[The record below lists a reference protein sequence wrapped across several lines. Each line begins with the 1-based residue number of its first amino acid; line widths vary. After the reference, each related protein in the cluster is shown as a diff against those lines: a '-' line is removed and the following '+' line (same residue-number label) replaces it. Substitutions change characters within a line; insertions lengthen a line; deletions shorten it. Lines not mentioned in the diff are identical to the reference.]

1 MLKSSEFKVESLEIC
16 PTTIR
21 RLTEGS
27 FTSEGG
33 VRGGFLFSLF
43 SCFLVSCLFISCGT
57 DSSDKNQNPDSL
69 SNVST
74 STSEPKII
82 EPITDEEIV
91 ALTNNGITLTE
102 IKSANNKD
110 ANISLNTKLFKEGVN
125 QFQFSVSGID
135 NYTISYLANNYS
147 LTQFSSSNFE
157 VELLYGNNVFLAF
170 LTDKNNISIKS
181 NKGCVLKN
189 AILGSDVE
197 SLFDKSQPHLFYYLP
212 PANVVNPILDFYL
225 VNTSLSKEGNK
236 AKVTIN
242 ETEFIVNKWAAYQ
255 ISGLKKPNNTIRI
268 QLVDKNGKLIEGPLN
283 DSGDRVFN
291 LVNKSTKLPPATS

>member
-1 MLKSSEFKVESLEIC
+1 MLKSSEFKVESLE
-16 PTTIR
+16 
-21 RLTEGS
+21 LKD
-27 FTSEGG
+27 
-33 VRGGFLFSLF
+33 FLFFSFLILA
-43 SCFLVSCLFISCGT
+43 SCFLISCGT
-57 DSSDKNQNPDSL
+57 DSSTNYKKNQNLDSL
-69 SNVST
+69 SNALISNG
-74 STSEPKII
+74 EPKII
-82 EPITDEEIV
+82 EPVTDEKIIV
-91 ALTNNGITLTE
+91 LTNNEITLTE
-102 IKSANNKD
+102 IKSVNNKD
-110 ANISLNTKLFKEGVN
+110 ANISLNTKQFKEGVN
-125 QFQFSVSGID
+125 QLQFSVNGVE

-170 LTDKNNISIKS
+170 LTDKNNISIKA
-181 NKGCVLKN
+181 NKSCVLKN

-212 PANVVNPILDFYL
+212 SANVVNPILDFYL

-268 QLVDKNGKLIEGPLN
+268 QLVDKNGKLIEGPFN
-283 DSGDRVFN
+283 DSGERTF
-291 LVNKSTKLPPATS
+291 KLINQSSKLDV